1 MRKWILVAFAIVS
14 SGFILTAF
22 VFNSND
28 SNYKPTF
35 LPDTKLPKG
44 CVFRTIFENEGD
56 TLLKFATPENVNK
69 SLNRATSWI
78 VQAQQQSGGWG
89 AGSHSAQNVM
99 DPHAVNADPATTSMV
114 CMALMR
120 NGNTLTSGAYSKQ
133 LKNGLEFL
141 LRAVETSNVI
151 SLTITKEI
159 NTQIQSKLGKNID
172 VVLTTQLLTN
182 MLDYVDHDAQLKDRI
197 AKNLDVCV
205 AKVQRGQDTNG
216 SFAGAGWAGVLQSS
230 FANTALES
238 AIEKGAKVDR
248 AVLAKSREYQ
258 KGNYDDKTGK
268 IKTQDGAG
276 VMLYSVSSSLRASS
290 KEAREVEEKIAT
302 AKKEGKLD
310 QQAPATAENLEK
322 LGYSKDQALKMSTS
336 YNVYKSAKGQAQD
349 KNVVAGFGNNGGEE
363 FLSFLQT
370 GESMVINKDAEWK
383 KWYGKTSAMLTA
395 IQNNNGSWNGHHCI
409 TSPVF
414 CTATCL
420 LVLSIQN
427 DIDKLTALGST
438 KTNNKTR

>member
-1 MRKWILVAFAIVS
+1 MSKWKMLTALAIVPC
-14 SGFILTAF
+14 GIFLTAF
-22 VFNSND
+22 VFNLND
-28 SNYKPTF
+28 NKKVTTEVAKPQ
-35 LPDTKLPKG
+35 KG
-44 CVFRTIFENEGD
+44 CVFRTIFERNED
-56 TLLKFATPENVNK
+56 TLLKFTTPEKVQK
-69 SLNRATSWI
+69 SLNEATAWI
-78 VQAQQQSGGWG
+78 VTAQQQSGGWG
-89 AGSHSAQNVM
+89 AGSHSQQKVM
-99 DPHAVNADPATTSMV
+99 DPHAVHADPATTSIV

-120 NGNTLTSGAYSKQ
+120 NGSTLTSGAYSTQ
-133 LKNGLEFL
+133 LKKGLEYL
-141 LRAVETSNVI
+141 LRAVETSDAN
-151 SLTITKEI
+151 SLTITKET
-159 NTQIQSKLGKNID
+159 NTQIQSKLGQNID

-182 MLDYVDHDAQLKDRI
+182 MLDYVEHDAQLKERI
-197 AKNLDVCV
+197 ARNLDVCV
-205 AKVQRGQDTNG
+205 ARVQRGQDTNG

-238 AIEKGAKVDR
+238 AIVKGAKVDT

-268 IKTQDGAG
+268 VKSGDGAG
-276 VMLYSVSSSLRASS
+276 VLLYSVSSSLRASS
-290 KEAREVEEKIAT
+290 KEAREVEEKITT
-302 AKKEGKLD
+302 AKKTGTLD
-310 QQAPATAENLEK
+310 QQAAPTAENLEK
-322 LGYSKDQALKMSTS
+322 LGYSKDKALKMSTS

-349 KNVVAGFGNNGGEE
+349 RDVLSGFGNNGGEE

-383 KWYGKTSAMLTA
+383 KWYDKTAAMLTA

-427 DIDKLTALGST
+427 DIDKLTALGSAGT
-438 KTNNKTR
+438 K